1 MPVPAVADAAEAGHM
16 SGAKRR
22 PGLRGEPACHMA
34 ATKSAADVTGA
45 DVTAAEA
52 ATHMATAEAA
62 AHMATTHVATT
73 EATAHMAAAATHV
86 TTATAAVAGR
96 ECAARRKRERCC
108 ENCCEDEFLAHDI
121 PTFGKVALHVS

>member
-1 MPVPAVADAAEAGHM
+1 MSVPAVVSAAEAGHM

-22 PGLRGEPACHMA
+22 PGLRADTACHMA

-73 EATAHMAAAATHV
+73 EATAHMTAATHV

-121 PTFGKVALHVS
+121 PTFGYVALHVS

>member
-1 MPVPAVADAAEAGHM
+1 MSVPAVVSAAEAGHM

-22 PGLRGEPACHMA
+22 PGLRADTACHMA

-52 ATHMATAEAA
+52 ATHMAT
-62 AHMATTHVATT
+62 THVATT
-73 EATAHMAAAATHV
+73 EATAHMTAATHV

-121 PTFGKVALHVS
+121 PTFGYVALHVS